1 MTIYEDVPD
10 RKPTPRTAAVN
21 PVASPTP
28 LVTATPTLS
37 PVSAPVGCGPLTPTA
52 AAPATLPTS
61 QVPIAF
67 GAYVPGA
74 PWDPSLIDRYT
85 ALVGVAPSIVMWYQ
99 DWVHPG
105 VRNFDPV
112 KMNAVAARGAM
123 PMVTWEPW
131 DYTAGANQP
140 AYSARAIAAGTYDP
154 FVRAWARA
162 AAGWGK
168 PFYLRFAHEMNGNWY
183 PWAVGVN
190 GNTGADYIAMWTHV
204 RGLFAQEGAGNV
216 RWVWSPNVAYPGSSA
231 FAASFPGDDEV
242 DGVALDGYN
251 WGTSQSR
258 SQWTSF
264 VATFGASYT
273 ALAQLTRRPMMIG
286 ETASTNVGGDK
297 AAWIT
302 QGFLIDLPSRFP
314 RICAVIWFDENK
326 ETDWRVNS
334 SDTSLAAYRK
344 VAAAPLYQGRIS

>member
-1 MTIYEDVPD
+1 MTIYEGVPD
-10 RKPTPRTAAVN
+10 REPAPRTAAVD
-21 PVASPTP
+21 PVTSLTP
-28 LVTATPTLS
+28 LATATPTSS
-37 PVSAPVGCGPLTPTA
+37 P
-52 AAPATLPTS
+52 APAPTGRRIPTS
-61 QVPIAF
+61 TATPPTIQIPIAF
-67 GAYVPGA
+67 GAYVSGA

-105 VRNFDPV
+105 VRDFDPV

-123 PMVTWEPW
+123 PMITWEPW

-140 AYSARAIAAGTYDP
+140 AYSARAIAGGAYDP
-154 FVRAWARA
+154 FIRDWARA

-190 GNTGADYIAMWTHV
+190 GNTGADYVAMWTHV
-204 RGLFAQEGAGNV
+204 HGLFAQEGAGNV

-231 FAASFPGDDEV
+231 LAAGFPGDDAV
-242 DGVALDGYN
+242 DWAALDGYN
-251 WGTSQSR
+251 WGTSQSW

-264 VATFGASYT
+264 VATFDASYT
-273 ALAQLTRRPMMIG
+273 AIAQLTRRPIMIG
-286 ETASTNVGGDK
+286 ETASTKLGGDK

-314 RICAVIWFDENK
+314 RIRAVIWFDENK